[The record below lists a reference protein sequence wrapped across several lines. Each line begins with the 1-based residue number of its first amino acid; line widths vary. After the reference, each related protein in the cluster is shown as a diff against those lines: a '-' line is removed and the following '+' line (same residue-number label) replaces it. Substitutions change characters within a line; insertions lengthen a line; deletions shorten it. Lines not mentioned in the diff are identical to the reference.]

1 VYSIRWRLQGLPRLT
16 TQGYQLEEATN
27 GEEGLWQAAIHR
39 PDVIFLD
46 LGLPDIDG
54 LEVTKQLRHWTT
66 TPIIV
71 LSARSYEHDKI
82 AALDAGA
89 DDYLTTPFDL
99 GELLAR
105 LRVALRHRTPQPG
118 TQPNPIFRVGELR
131 VDLARRLVWVQDEQ
145 VHLTPNST
153 SYWPRLCNMPAKC

>member
-1 VYSIRWRLQGLPRLT
+1 LPRLT
-16 TQGYQLEEATN
+16 TQSYQLEEATN

-39 PDVIFLD
+39 PDVIILD

-89 DDYLTTPFDL
+89 DDYLTKHLIWANCRRACAWPCAT
-99 GELLAR
+99 
-105 LRVALRHRTPQPG
+105 LRRSQAHSQIRSFAWA
-118 TQPNPIFRVGELR
+118 NC
-131 VDLARRLVWVQDEQ
+131 A
-145 VHLTPNST
+145 
-153 SYWPRLCNMPAKC
+153 